1 MLDTIV
7 PNGAAD
13 RDGRFRV
20 GDLILAVNNIS
31 TIDASHQR
39 VISLMSNAGRSGQVT
54 LRVRRKV
61 EKEGNQLCMDLPLT
75 SFILPCAFSAHYK
88 HKN

>member
-13 RDGRFRV
+13 RDGRLHE

-39 VISLMSNAGRSGQVT
+39 VISLMSNAGRGGQVT

-61 EKEGNQLCMDLPLT
+61 EKEGSLLFMGLFH
-75 SFILPCAFSAHYK
+75 FILCFFSSL
-88 HKN
+88 